1 MQYCHFIMRSKGG
14 RKPEL
19 NLPHDV
25 FIVQLTAI
33 CYASRFAIMLLIIER
48 SYSLKATRE
57 RDVDFALR

>member
-1 MQYCHFIMRSKGG
+1 MRSKGG